1 MFGHQ
6 CIKRHLYCRS
16 LCHQTY
22 WPSLQEVSK
31 FERDGNFVINLFC
44 AKNVVSQPMSQDGD
58 RILRFGG
65 QWVNWTQRWQPVSIL
80 VWHFFG
86 SCIWGINRSLEK
98 KVWIVLYTSVF
109 GVRGAWW
116 CFVGYVESVH
126 RGIKFHT
133 IFNTWGSTPSHL
145 ARRGA

>member
-1 MFGHQ
+1 MMFGHQ

-65 QWVNWTQRWQPVSIL
+65 NELIEHSDGSPYPYWYDIFSDHVSE
-80 VWHFFG
+80 G
-86 SCIWGINRSLEK
+86 
-98 KVWIVLYTSVF
+98 
-109 GVRGAWW
+109 
-116 CFVGYVESVH
+116 
-126 RGIKFHT
+126 
-133 IFNTWGSTPSHL
+133 
-145 ARRGA
+145 